1 MNSYEIWLDIMT
13 YPEPGKS
20 LRVRKMFKEDAAN
33 IYAAIEQAKAKHG
46 GKLWLARETA
56 ESQARR

>member
-1 MNSYEIWLDIMT
+1 MKTYEIWLDLMT

-20 LRVRKMFKEDAAN
+20 LRVRQKFTENAN
-33 IYAAIEQAKAKHG
+33 DMYAAIEQAKAKHG
-46 GKLWLARETA
+46 GKLWLAQESA